1 MRRYARGPC
10 GGVCWCRQRK
20 DVYAY
25 PRIVHS
31 LECGFVSGIDEVLA
45 ITFTSKAAG
54 EIKSRV
60 KGALK
65 ACGRTDQALL
75 VDSAWISTIHGAC
88 ARMLRAHALD
98 LGIAPDFTVAD
109 EAAAN
114 DMLDASLEEVLGSEN
129 DIIVAGRLRCAI
141 HGVCSSVR
149 WGRCLPQALK
159 AWCATSSLLR
169 NRARRWRLSCR
180 RRRRHRPQAY
190 GAHGVFSG
198 RNHGGVRGSKA
209 GKDP

>member
-1 MRRYARGPC
+1 MALTPGQKKCVDTLVGPVAVSA
-10 GGVCWCRQRK
+10 GAGSGKTFTLTR
-20 DVYAY
+20 
-25 PRIVHS
+25 RIVHS

-65 ACGRTDQALL
+65 ACGRADQALL

-109 EAAAN
+109 EAAAS
-114 DMLDASLEEVLGSEN
+114 DMLDAALEEVLGSEN
-129 DIIVAGRLRCAI
+129 DIISPGDYD
-141 HGVCSSVR
+141 
-149 WGRCLPQALK
+149 ALFMEY
-159 AWCATSSLLR
+159 A
-169 NRARRWRLSCR
+169 AR
-180 RRRRHRPQAY
+180 H
-190 GAHGVFSG
+190 V
-198 RNHGGVRGSKA
+198 
-209 GKDP
+209 